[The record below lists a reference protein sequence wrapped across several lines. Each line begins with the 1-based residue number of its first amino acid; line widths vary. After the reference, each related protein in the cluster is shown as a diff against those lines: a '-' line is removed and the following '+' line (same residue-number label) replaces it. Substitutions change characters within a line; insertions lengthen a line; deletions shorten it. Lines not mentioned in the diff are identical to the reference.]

1 VKLFGEPDAE
11 PFRNPTVRPNRILA
25 LAAAFIIPVV
35 GFTQPRVARGRGGE
49 LPLKVGDTF
58 PLIEVFDAH
67 GKAFSTKSLKGK
79 YTVVVNGC
87 LT

>member
-1 VKLFGEPDAE
+1 MR
-11 PFRNPTVRPNRILA
+11 PFRYFTLA
-25 LAAAFIIPVV
+25 VALLIPIAAFA
-35 GFTQPRVARGRGGE
+35 QPRGGRGAGGRGPGGE
-49 LPLKVGDTF
+49 LPLKVGDSF
-58 PLIEVFDAH
+58 PLVEVFDAH